1 VVINY
6 PRKLHQNVKHTL
18 LLIGDL
24 LKEICNI
31 LIYNLTSNWNNNSVN
46 IKQIYFGWSEPAD
59 QSGFSRESFWNANPL
74 LLSNLVLVDVNI
86 ISKSIKVAT
95 EHKWSVHERAWVHE
109 LSFFSDL
116 HFFDI
121 EYEAA
126 IEDQESESTFT
137 TKDQDFIISNLI
149 C

>member
-1 VVINY
+1 VIAVY
-6 PRKLHQNVKHTL
+6 SWEGL
-18 LLIGDL
+18 GD
-24 LKEICNI
+24 
-31 LIYNLTSNWNNNSVN
+31 
-46 IKQIYFGWSEPAD
+46 
-59 QSGFSRESFWNANPL
+59 ANPF
-74 LLSNLVLVDVNI
+74 LLSNFVLMDINI
-86 ISKSIKVAT
+86 ISKRVQIAS